1 MPLLAVLD
9 HRALSKTFLLNL
21 YLGKLEVKPLRA
33 FSQLLHSVN
42 SATLILRWWY
52 GVWCEVLVGFA
63 SMLDSTC

>member
-33 FSQLLHSVN
+33 FSQLLS
-42 SATLILRWWY
+42 ILR
-52 GVWCEVLVGFA
+52 L
-63 SMLDSTC
+63 